1 MGGKIQSFARGRR
14 ILCIF
19 FTEDRFPDEFPLA
32 VARVRSPGKNDYANA
47 RRNPMC
53 NGREEEE
60 ANVEDRRGLSGGG
73 KLVGGGIGGI
83 IVQSL
88 QT

>member
-1 MGGKIQSFARGRR
+1 
-14 ILCIF
+14 
-19 FTEDRFPDEFPLA
+19 
-32 VARVRSPGKNDYANA
+32 
-47 RRNPMC
+47 MC